1 MLMSRKIIVIGGVA
15 AGAGA
20 AAKARRIDEQAH
32 IIMFEKGSYVS
43 FANCGLPY
51 YVGHHIKDRG
61 ELFLVTPERFRQRFN
76 IDVRVN
82 HEVTAINP
90 TKKTVEVLDHTTGT
104 SFEETYDKLVI
115 ATGGSPIK
123 PSLEGIGLKNIY
135 NLWTVPDADAVKA
148 FITERKPRQAVV
160 VGGGFIGL
168 EAVENLLDQGVKVHL
183 VEMLPQVMPPFDP
196 EMTVPLV
203 KHLEHLGVKVHLS
216 NGVAR
221 FLGEREVSGVQLV
234 SGQTIEAPLVILAVG
249 VKPNIQ
255 LAKDAG
261 LAIGEMGGIAV
272 DSRMLTSN
280 PDIYAAG
287 DAVEIYHL
295 VSGKKVRIPLAGP
308 ANKQGRVAGANAA
321 GGNLEFPGAYGTSIV
336 KVAKLTAAKTGLNEK
351 EAREAGFDFQVS
363 YTHSPDHAG
372 YYPGADTMMVK
383 VLFEKNTGRLLGGQI
398 IGSKGVDKRIDIL
411 ATAIYSKLTVYDL
424 ENLDLAYAPPYSSA
438 KDPVIMAGMTA
449 ANILRGEVSTWSTGD
464 LVEALE
470 KGEDLQ
476 LVDVRTPIE
485 YRNSHVP
492 GAVNVPLDD
501 LRKRAGELDPHK
513 KTVLYCGIGYRSYLA
528 YRILKD
534 RGFTDLRHVSGGF
547 RSWSLTL
554 PEK

>member
-1 MLMSRKIIVIGGVA
+1 MSKKIVVIGGVA

-20 AAKARRIDEQAH
+20 AAKARRIDEQAE

-51 YVGHHIKDRG
+51 YVGHKIKNRD

-82 HEVTAINP
+82 HEVTTVNP
-90 TKKTVEVLDHTTGT
+90 KEKTVGVTDHFTGQT
-104 SFEETYDKLVI
+104 FHESYDKLVI
-115 ATGGSPIK
+115 ATGGSPIR
-123 PSLEGIGLKNIY
+123 PPLEGIDLKNIF
-135 NLWTVPDADAVKA
+135 NLWTVPDADAIKTFV
-148 FITERKPRQAVV
+148 TEKKPSQAVV

-168 EAVENLLDQGVKVHL
+168 EAVENLLEHGVKVNL

-196 EMTVPLV
+196 EMTMPLV
-203 KHLEHLGVKVHLS
+203 KHLKQLGTEIHLRD
-216 NGVAR
+216 GVAK
-221 FLGEREVSGVQLV
+221 FLGNGEVSGVQLT
-234 SGQTIEAPLVILAVG
+234 SGQVIETPLVILAVG

-261 LAIGEMGGIAV
+261 LTIGEKGGIAV
-272 DSRMLTSN
+272 DNRMLTSN

-336 KVAKLTAAKTGLNEK
+336 KVAKLTAAKTGLNET
-351 EAREAGFDFQVS
+351 EARETGFDFQVS

-372 YYPGADTMMVK
+372 YYPGSDTMMVK
-383 VLFEKNTGRLLGGQI
+383 ILFEKSTGRLLGGQI
-398 IGSKGVDKRIDIL
+398 VGPKGVDKRIDIL
-411 ATAIYSKLTVYDL
+411 ATAIYGKLTVYDL

-449 ANILRGEVSTWSTGD
+449 ANILRGEVLTWSTDD
-464 LVEALE
+464 LGAALE
-470 KGEDLQ
+470 KGEDIQ
-476 LVDVRTPIE
+476 LVDVRTPME
-485 YRNSHVP
+485 YRNGHVP
-492 GAVNVPLDD
+492 GAINVPLDD
-501 LRKRAGELDPHK
+501 MRQKFGELDSQK
-513 KTVLYCGIGYRSYLA
+513 KTVLYCGVGYRSYLA
-528 YRILKD
+528 YKILKD
-534 RGFTDLRHVSGGF
+534 QGFNDLHHISGGF

-554 PEK
+554 PEN